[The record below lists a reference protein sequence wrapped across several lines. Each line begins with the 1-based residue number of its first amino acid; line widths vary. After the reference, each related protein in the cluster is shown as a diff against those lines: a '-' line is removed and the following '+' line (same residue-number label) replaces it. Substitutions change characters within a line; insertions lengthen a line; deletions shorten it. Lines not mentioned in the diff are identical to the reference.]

1 MDMEI
6 ETNNS
11 RGGQIG
17 NQNAKKGKLFYDR
30 IRMDLLQDPRKL
42 ANIVGKLISLA
53 EAGEAWAVKEVMD
66 RVDGKAIA
74 TQEVTGPNGAEL
86 KTGVQITFVDPDGNV
101 TTD

>member
-1 MDMEI
+1 
-6 ETNNS
+6 
-11 RGGQIG
+11 
-17 NQNAKKGKLFYDR
+17 
-30 IRMDLLQDPRKL
+30 MDLLQDPRKL

-74 TQEVTGPNGAEL
+74 TQEVTGPNGSEL

>member
-1 MDMEI
+1 MDMGI
-6 ETNNS
+6 ETNKTK
-11 RGGQIG
+11 GGQPG
-17 NQNAKKGKLFYDR
+17 NNNAGKGKLFYDR
-30 IRMDLLQDPRKL
+30 IRMDLVQDPKKL

-66 RVDGKAIA
+66 RVDGKAVA

-86 KTGVQITFVDPDGNV
+86 KTGVVITFVEPDGTV